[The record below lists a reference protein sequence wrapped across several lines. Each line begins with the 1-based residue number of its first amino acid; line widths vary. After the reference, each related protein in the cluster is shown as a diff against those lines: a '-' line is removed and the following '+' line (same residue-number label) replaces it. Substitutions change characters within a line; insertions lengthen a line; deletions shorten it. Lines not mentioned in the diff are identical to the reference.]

1 MTNFSSEIIVWAFW
15 KSPGN
20 CFYLFPSMSK
30 TRWKLGDFLKVKI
43 SRISNLSKHRLAYT
57 HFKGLDELMKMQP
70 IIFQNIHNYAKL
82 CIIMQNMQVFYFY
95 QNIALCILILKHSL
109 SWLLCP
115 NTVTERGA
123 VNNPCGFVPDIY
135 IYIYQLQNRKGC
147 KVWPPFRYITK
158 LIYIFWKC
166 VKTCYIMHFRTPKH
180 ILNSL

>member
-70 IIFQNIHNYAKL
+70 IIFKNIHNYAKLCIIMQNMQVFSFLSKHRFVYTHFKGLNELMKMQPIIFQNIHNYAKL
-82 CIIMQNMQVFYFY
+82 CKIMQNMQVFYFY

-123 VNNPCGFVPDIY
+123 VNNPCGFVPD
-135 IYIYQLQNRKGC
+135 R
-147 KVWPPFRYITK
+147 
-158 LIYIFWKC
+158 
-166 VKTCYIMHFRTPKH
+166 
-180 ILNSL
+180 